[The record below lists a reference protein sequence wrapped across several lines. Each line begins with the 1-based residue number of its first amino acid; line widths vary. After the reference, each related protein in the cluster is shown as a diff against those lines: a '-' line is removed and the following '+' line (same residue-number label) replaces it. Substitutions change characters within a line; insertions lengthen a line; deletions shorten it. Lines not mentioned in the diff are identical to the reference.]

1 MSKGGEKKMLSYEDY
16 DDCDPSDDDEDF
28 PSCNPERDICG
39 PDCWPECAP
48 EDMGIDFCDPT
59 LVEQII

>member
-1 MSKGGEKKMLSYEDY
+1 MLSYEDY